1 MRTVT
6 LPSEQRHLPRPGR
19 YAVAPGRSLVE
30 LAARFGP
37 LPTYRRRL
45 TLAAASL
52 TVPDDDPDARPAFR
66 FELLDPPAVLT
77 GGHVEPLDGGRHL
90 QVTGDLELRGVAFPV
105 LLRLRVVERTDDLLL
120 VVGTVRVSCRLLR
133 RATGF
138 RLPWRRPATRLRL
151 LIAAE
156 FAFVGEAV

>member
-1 MRTVT
+1 M
-6 LPSEQRHLPRPGR
+6 
-19 YAVAPGRSLVE
+19 
-30 LAARFGP
+30 
-37 LPTYRRRL
+37 PTYRRRL

-52 TVPDDDPDARPAFR
+52 TVPDDDPDARSAFR
-66 FELLDPPAVLT
+66 FELLEPPAVVT
-77 GGHVEPLDGGRHL
+77 GAHVEPLDGGRHL

-120 VVGTVRVSCRLLR
+120 VVGTVRMSYRLLR

-138 RLPWRRPATRLRL
+138 RLPWRRPATRVRL

-156 FAFVGEAV
+156 FT

>member
-1 MRTVT
+1 M
-6 LPSEQRHLPRPGR
+6 
-19 YAVAPGRSLVE
+19 
-30 LAARFGP
+30 
-37 LPTYRRRL
+37 
-45 TLAAASL
+45 
-52 TVPDDDPDARPAFR
+52 PDDAPDARPSLR

-77 GGHVEPLDGGRHL
+77 GAHIAPLDGGRHL

-120 VVGTVRVSCRLLR
+120 VVGTVPMPYRLLR

-151 LIAAE
+151 LVAAE
-156 FAFVGEAV
+156 FACAAESA

>member
-30 LAARFGP
+30 LAARYGP

-52 TVPDDDPDARPAFR
+52 TVPDLSDEQPALR
-66 FELLDPPAVLT
+66 FELPDPRAVLT
-77 GGHVEPLDGGRHL
+77 GAHVEPLGGGRHL
-90 QVTGDLELRGVAFPV
+90 QVTGDLVLRDVAFPV
-105 LLRLRVVERTDDLLL
+105 LLRLRVVERTDELLL
-120 VVGTVRVSCRLLR
+120 VVGTVRVPYRLLR

-156 FAFVGEAV
+156 FVCAEELV